1 MVYIARLIIEI
12 KPSNITKNTR
22 SLIVN
27 ITKYL
32 IINLNFMDRGA
43 FKKLEENSSKHDV
56 KSIAREEMR

>member
-1 MVYIARLIIEI
+1 M
-12 KPSNITKNTR
+12 
-22 SLIVN
+22 N

-32 IINLNFMDRGA
+32 IINLNVMDRGA